1 MMDKKKYS
9 QPQIKND
16 LKKVILS
23 AWMIITYKYF
33 KRI

>member
-1 MMDKKKYS
+1 MDKKYN

-16 LKKVILS
+16 AKKVILS
-23 AWMIITYKYF
+23 AWMTITYKHF